1 MNTPKTKGE
10 RDWRD
15 GPRDRDGE
23 IERINK
29 RLDDIDGWTRR
40 EAHDIDGWTRRE
52 AHFGTNTRKLVR
64 DLEARVDE
72 LIKSSG
78 SKEPSDIG
86 LEERLDRIDH
96 VLQLLLD
103 RS

>member
-29 RLDDIDGWTRR
+29 RLDDIYGWN
-40 EAHDIDGWTRRE
+40 RRE